1 MDSNSERHTGVERTG
16 YVALPTPT
24 SAPLFLAAGLLLL
37 ATGLVTASEVSVLGG
52 IFAFWGAISWW
63 RDLYPDEQ
71 HEQVPVKEEKISAVS
86 IHTEIAQVES
96 APELKRAQL
105 PLETYP
111 IAAGIRG
118 GLVGSAAMAAVAVL
132 FGWVHYGS
140 VWYPINL
147 VGAIVYARELKVS
160 PDVLMHFNFV
170 LFAVAFAI
178 HVSVSV
184 VVGLLYG
191 ALLPMLPGRPILLG
205 GILAPLLWSGAV
217 HGILGI
223 VNPLLYER
231 INWVWFVAS
240 QIAFGLTAG
249 VIVIRHHR
257 FRLPQFPPLQN
268 RSGTGE
274 NGRHEEPRDGG
285 RS

>member
-1 MDSNSERHTGVERTG
+1 MESKSEIRTGEERTG

-24 SAPLFLAAGLLLL
+24 EAPLVLATGILLL
-37 ATGLVTASEVSVLGG
+37 ATGLVTAPEISALGG
-52 IFAFWGAISWW
+52 VLTIFGGIAWW
-63 RDLYPDEQ
+63 RDLYPDEH
-71 HEQVPVKEEKISAVS
+71 HEHVLVKE
-86 IHTEIAQVES
+86 TEVIALSPHVEVAEVES

-132 FGWVHYGS
+132 YGYIHFGS

-147 VGAIVYARELKVS
+147 VGAIVYAHELRVA
-160 PDVLMHFNFV
+160 PAFLMHFNAV
-170 LFAVAFAI
+170 LFLVAFAI

-191 ALLPMLPGRPILLG
+191 ALLPMLPRRPILLG
-205 GILAPLLWSGAV
+205 GIFAPLLWSGAV
-217 HGILGI
+217 HGILRI
-223 VNPLLYER
+223 VDPLLYAR
-231 INWVWFVAS
+231 INWAWFVAS
-240 QIAFGLTAG
+240 QVAFGLVAG
-249 VIVIRHHR
+249 LIVISHHR
-257 FRLPQFPPLQN
+257 FRLPQLPPIRRRGGDGDSQPPDQ
-268 RSGTGE
+268 T
-274 NGRHEEPRDGG
+274 DAGG

>member
-1 MDSNSERHTGVERTG
+1 MEYKSEMRTGEERTG

-24 SAPLFLAAGLLLL
+24 AAPLVLAAGILFL
-37 ATGLVTASEVSVLGG
+37 ATGLVTAPEISALGG
-52 IFAFWGAISWW
+52 VLAIFGAIAWW
-63 RDLYPDEQ
+63 RDLYPEEH
-71 HEQVPVKEEKISAVS
+71 HEHVLVKKGELLATSV
-86 IHTEIAQVES
+86 HTEVAEVES

-111 IAAGIRG
+111 IAAGMRG

-132 FGWVHYGS
+132 YGYIHYGS

-147 VGAIVYARELKVS
+147 VGAIVYAHELRVA
-160 PDVLMHFNFV
+160 PAVLMHFNAV
-170 LFAVAFAI
+170 LFLVAFAI

-191 ALLPMLPGRPILLG
+191 ALLPMLPRQPILLG

-217 HGILGI
+217 HGVLHI
-223 VNPLLYER
+223 VNPLLYAR
-231 INWVWFVAS
+231 INWTWFVAS
-240 QIAFGLTAG
+240 QVAFGVVAG
-249 VIVIRHHR
+249 VTVIGHQR
-257 FRLPQFPPLQN
+257 FRLPQLPPILKRGGN
-268 RSGTGE
+268 GDSEPPNE
-274 NGRHEEPRDGG
+274 NHGGG